1 VVVVLGLRSRHAYDA
16 RQTFIP
22 QKKKYGGDA
31 APLRLI
37 TDAPPSSAYEGYVRE
52 QWEPSAPNS

>member
-1 VVVVLGLRSRHAYDA
+1 LGLRSRHAYDA

-22 QKKKYGGDA
+22 QTKQYGGDA